1 MQPLSDPNA
10 ISRVLRDAVTRGKF
24 KLEDLDEPTE
34 GWKKNLNPD
43 RTYFNGGYQGVQH
56 RNLLRDP
63 AGPSQPHREASQ
75 EPHRHLPKPSSNPN
89 PNHPPDTP
97 F

>member
-1 MQPLSDPNA
+1 MQPLSDLNA

-24 KLEDLDEPTE
+24 TLEDLDEPTE

-43 RTYFNGGYQGVQH
+43 RTYFKGGYQGIRH

-63 AGPSQPHREASQ
+63 AGPSQPHRGTSQ
-75 EPHRHLPKPSSNPN
+75 EPSSHLPRPNPN
-89 PNHPPDTP
+89 PNPEQPDETP